1 MEEENESVETICMGV
16 MHRDIVF
23 IWRLQQLFKQGL
35 RCFNRRYEWR
45 INTVQTSKDGTV
57 VACTKEM
64 KPVYG
69 DVLELDITC
78 TAKDG
83 VLILR
88 GAANEMAAKGSYKKI
103 EAHEQTVLYEVAFNE
118 QVGSA
123 ACSVTDSSYG
133 SKTPTLV
140 FSISNYTL
148 HCFPNA

>member
-1 MEEENESVETICMGV
+1 MKVLKRFVWALCTVILFSFGGCSSFSNKVSAVSIEE
-16 MHRDIVF
+16 
-23 IWRLQQLFKQGL
+23 
-35 RCFNRRYEWR
+35 YEWR